1 MGAMVLVVP
10 CSSPSPALTRK
21 GLALGEAYRRLHV
34 PNITLLT
41 TTINELLCNSSIT
54 AYPQSCSH
62 LIKLGWGGGLN
73 LFSVAVTENL
83 SLANSR

>member
-62 LIKLGWGGGLN
+62 LIKLGWGGLN

>member
-21 GLALGEAYRRLHV
+21 GPALGEAYTGLHV
-34 PNITLLT
+34 SNITLLT

-54 AYPQSCSH
+54 ASPQPRSH
-62 LIKLGWGGGLN
+62 LIKLGLGGLN

-83 SLANSR
+83 RLANS